1 MRGIDLDGQGW
12 VQIAYQA
19 QNGRCILAKEQRE
32 ASLGMSVSAELGTTL
47 PLGLA
52 CSLSK
57 LGFLFE

>member
-32 ASLGMSVSAELGTTL
+32 AWAEKCRKCLVASELRLCTET
-47 PLGLA
+47 A
-52 CSLSK
+52 
-57 LGFLFE
+57 